1 MLFYF
6 VMDFFS
12 MALKFIKDENC
23 IYMNL
28 MTIIKC
34 SLIFIISKAGDF
46 VMMLKVLFGH
56 QVKLLRKYRN
66 MTQEG
71 LSELVDIDIRQLA
84 RIESGESFAT
94 SETIEKICTA
104 LKISYRDMF
113 DFEYTDNEKNENM
126 TCESMIKF
134 KQNYLKLNRLIHKIA
149 MSDAKTEYLT
159 LAVEALDKKI
169 AREKLKSILFGMVL
183 K

>member
-1 MLFYF
+1 
-6 VMDFFS
+6 
-12 MALKFIKDENC
+12 
-23 IYMNL
+23 
-28 MTIIKC
+28 
-34 SLIFIISKAGDF
+34 
-46 VMMLKVLFGH
+46 MMLKVLFGR
-56 QVKLLRKYRN
+56 QVKLLRRYRN

-113 DFEYTDNEKNENM
+113 DFEYCDKENM
-126 TCESMIKF
+126 TCDSMIKF

-149 MSDAKTEYLT
+149 MSDAKTEYLI
-159 LAVEALDKKI
+159 LAVEALDKNI
-169 AREKLKSILFGMVL
+169 AREKLKSLLFGMVL